1 MKYRGELNCEINCN
15 IKMNISELLE
25 KIVRFNEMEN
35 LKINKFNISD
45 SSIGSTLFFNYL
57 LQYKNLDITIKIK
70 SLSISNIR
78 IEGLLITHYGDNVK
92 VEYLEKITDDIKG
105 IFEIGDA
112 DEV

>member
-1 MKYRGELNCEINCN
+1 MKYRGELNCEISCN
-15 IKMNISELLE
+15 IKMNISELLK
-25 KIVRFNEMEN
+25 KIVQFNEMEN
-35 LKINKFNISD
+35 LRINKFNIND
-45 SSIGSTLFFNYL
+45 SAIGTTLFFNYL
-57 LQYKNLDITIKIK
+57 LQYENLDITIKIR
-70 SLSISNIR
+70 SFSISNIC